1 MRFGSPLRLAALVS
15 ARHCGRLHPCHP
27 LSISGVAGFL
37 SEWQLSGTLTE
48 TGTAGEFTTNL
59 DMKHVGLCSQ
69 NGPEEKVTEM
79 KLWLTGSRSWLA
91 RAKSEVRATFVMDGT
106 ICTLNE
112 FFQELIPGSWTVPAP
127 RACPS
132 HFRSN
137 DFVLAAGP
145 AFGPP
150 LTPGTS

>member
-1 MRFGSPLRLAALVS
+1 MTVTGPQESDLRFGSPLRLAALFPLAIAGAAS
-15 ARHCGRLHPCHP
+15 GHP
-27 LSISGVAGFL
+27 LSITGVAGFL
-37 SEWQLSGTLTE
+37 SEWQLSGTLAE

-106 ICTLNE
+106 TCTLNGA
-112 FFQELIPGSWTVPAP
+112 FSGTYTGFMDCAGTKGVPITF
-127 RACPS
+127 S
-132 HFRSN
+132 
-137 DFVLAAGP
+137 VK
-145 AFGPP
+145 
-150 LTPGTS
+150 

>member
-1 MRFGSPLRLAALVS
+1 MTVTGPQESDLRFCSPLGLAALFPLAIAGAAS
-15 ARHCGRLHPCHP
+15 GHP
-27 LSISGVAGFL
+27 LSITGVAGFL

-106 ICTLNE
+106 ICTLNGV
-112 FFQELIPGSWTVPAP
+112 FSGTYTGFMDCAGTKGVPITF
-127 RACPS
+127 S
-132 HFRSN
+132 
-137 DFVLAAGP
+137 VK
-145 AFGPP
+145 
-150 LTPGTS
+150 

>member
-1 MRFGSPLRLAALVS
+1 MRFCSPLGLAALFPLAIAGAAS
-15 ARHCGRLHPCHP
+15 GHP

-106 ICTLNE
+106 ICTLNGA
-112 FFQELIPGSWTVPAP
+112 FSGAYTGFMDCAGTKGVPITF
-127 RACPS
+127 S
-132 HFRSN
+132 
-137 DFVLAAGP
+137 VK
-145 AFGPP
+145 
-150 LTPGTS
+150 

>member
-1 MRFGSPLRLAALVS
+1 MRFCSPLGLAALFPLAIAGAAS
-15 ARHCGRLHPCHP
+15 GHP

-106 ICTLNE
+106 ICTLYGV
-112 FFQELIPGSWTVPAP
+112 FSGTYTGFMDCAGTKGVPITF
-127 RACPS
+127 S
-132 HFRSN
+132 
-137 DFVLAAGP
+137 VK
-145 AFGPP
+145 
-150 LTPGTS
+150 